1 MAKGN
6 DRSAKDKQMASR
18 LKAEGVERHTGVCCI
33 CYRIISNGQAC
44 ENHYGAHARGSN
56 N

>member
-18 LKAEGVERHTGVCCI
+18 LKDDHVTRDSGMCCI
-33 CYRIISNGQAC
+33 CYRPIGNDNRA
-44 ENHYGAHARGSN
+44 ENHYGAHARGSDN
-56 N
+56 